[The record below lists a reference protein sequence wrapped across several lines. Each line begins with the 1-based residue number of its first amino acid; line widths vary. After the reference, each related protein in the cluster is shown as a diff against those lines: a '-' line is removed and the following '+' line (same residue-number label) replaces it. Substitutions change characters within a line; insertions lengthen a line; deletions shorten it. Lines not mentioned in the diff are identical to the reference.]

1 MSELFNV
8 AQLVEENARRRG
20 DARALAEPH
29 GSGWREVSYGELQRR
44 IESEHAALAHAGLRG
59 GDKVSVFV
67 RPGIDWVVLI
77 YALFRLGAQPVLID
91 PAMGRAGVLRCVER
105 IAPRGF
111 VGIPLACA
119 LKLVFPAAFR
129 TVEVTIV
136 HGALPLGGRTISS
149 LRSASAATPPL
160 ASTRAE
166 DPAAVLFTS
175 GSTGP
180 AKGVPYTHG
189 MFRAQVAALREL
201 YAMRDGEV
209 DVACFAPFAL
219 FGPALGL
226 STVLPDIDFSHPA
239 RANPERVVRALREH
253 RAVQCFGS
261 PAIWRRVAPWAR
273 ERGIVLEHLE
283 RLMIAGAPV
292 HPPLIEEC
300 LSILGARGDVHTPYG
315 ATESL
320 PVSSMNGR
328 AVLARH
334 RQRTESGWGNCVGK
348 PASSITARV
357 IRITDEPIS
366 EWSECLCVPR
376 GEPGELVVRG
386 PQVTREYE
394 QEPAHTAA
402 AKIREGDA
410 VWHRM
415 GDIVREDE
423 DGRLWFQGRKSH
435 RVETAGGP
443 LYPVAIENIFN
454 THAAVR
460 RSALVG
466 VGSRGSQ
473 EPVLVVE
480 LRDSARAC
488 TSLAGEILV
497 HGHRLAV
504 AQRVTRVLFHPSFP
518 VDVRH
523 NAKIDRPQLAR
534 WAAEQVR

>member
-8 AQLVEENARRRG
+8 AQLVHENARRRG

-29 GSGWREVSYGELQRR
+29 GAGWRHVTYRELQQR
-44 IESEHAALAHAGLRG
+44 IEREHAALAHAGLRR

-67 RPGIDWVVLI
+67 RPSIDWVVLI

-91 PAMGRAGVLRCVER
+91 PAMGRVGVLRCVER
-105 IAPRGF
+105 MAPRCF
-111 VGIPLACA
+111 VGLPLACA

-129 TVEVTIV
+129 SVEVTIV
-136 HGALPLGGRTISS
+136 HGALPLGGRTLSS
-149 LRSASAATPPL
+149 LRRAARAVPAQAATC
-160 ASTRAE
+160 ADDA
-166 DPAAVLFTS
+166 AAVLFTS

-189 MFRAQVAALREL
+189 MLRAQVAALQEL
-201 YAMRDGEV
+201 YAMRAGDV

-226 STVLPDIDFSHPA
+226 STVLPEIDFSHPA
-239 RANPERVVRALREH
+239 RAKPEKVVRALREH

-292 HPPLIEEC
+292 HPPLIEDC
-300 LSILGARGDVHTPYG
+300 LSILGDRGDVHTPYG

-328 AVLARH
+328 AVLAEH
-334 RQRTESGWGNCVGK
+334 RVRTEGGWGNCVGW
-348 PASSITARV
+348 PTSSIAVRV
-357 IRITDEPIS
+357 VRISDEPI
-366 EWSECLCVPR
+366 EDWSDSLCVQP
-376 GEPGELVVRG
+376 GEPGELVVKG
-386 PQVTREYE
+386 AQVTREYE

-402 AKIREGDA
+402 AKIRDGQT

-415 GDIVREDE
+415 GDIVRED
-423 DGRLWFQGRKSH
+423 DAGRLWFLGRKSH
-435 RVETAGGP
+435 RVESVGGT

-454 THAAVR
+454 THRSVR

-466 VGSRGSQ
+466 IGERGAQ

-480 LRDSARAC
+480 LESASQASD
-488 TSLAGEILV
+488 TLARELLG
-497 HGHRLAV
+497 HGHRNPAT
-504 AQRVTRVLFHPSFP
+504 RTVTRVLFHESFP

-523 NAKIDRPQLAR
+523 NAKIDRPALAR
-534 WAAEQVR
+534 WAAEQPR